1 MHSSEERGE
10 TMAKKIVIWLFCLVL
25 GGSFL
30 VFNIFSRQ
38 LSGDNHENRLLTSL
52 PEVFQGSLSGLP
64 GRLDQFIADNSPFRY
79 QLTALDAAIDYTLFG
94 SSQSDQVLPGK
105 DGWLFY
111 KDGPDAAHPVA
122 NYQGLPETFDSEETL
137 AAAAASLQNL
147 SDTLARS
154 GCTLVL
160 DLAPSKDR
168 VYREFMPDAY
178 PVVNEEN
185 RTDRFAAYMT
195 EHTTVAVSWPY
206 AELRAEVLRRMEAG
220 ESNLYFKTDTHWN
233 HAGALIGLDGALSA
247 AGLDAVDFARYE
259 LGDNGIQTG
268 DLANVAA
275 LYTVLPEERD
285 LAALN
290 YMELYQSDPRTV
302 GVVGDSFSGY
312 YVQYLEQ
319 RFAGCWYQAPET
331 MTPELAAAPGC
342 DVLIFSVTE
351 RNLDMLL
358 GLLGQ
363 F

>member
-1 MHSSEERGE
+1 M
-10 TMAKKIVIWLFCLVL
+10 TKKIVVWLFCLIL

-38 LSGDNHENRLLTSL
+38 LSGDNHENRLLTTL

-79 QLTALDAAIDYTLFG
+79 QFTALDASLDYILFG

-111 KDGPDAAHPVA
+111 KDGPDAARPVA

-137 AAAAASLQNL
+137 AAAAASLQRL
-147 SDTLARS
+147 SDTLAGN

-178 PVVNEEN
+178 PIVNEGN

-195 EHTTVAVSWPY
+195 DHTSVAVSWPY
-206 AELRAEVLRRMEAG
+206 EALRAEAQRRMEAG
-220 ESNLYFKTDTHWN
+220 ESSLYFKTDTHWN
-233 HAGALIGLDGALSA
+233 HAGALFGLDGALSA
-247 AGLDAVDFARYE
+247 VGLETVSFDRYQLE
-259 LGDNGIQTG
+259 DNGIQTG

-275 LYTVLPEERD
+275 LYTVLPEEHD
-285 LAALN
+285 LAAAN
-290 YMELYQSDPRTV
+290 YMELYESDPRTV

-331 MTPELAAAPGC
+331 MTPDLAAAPGC
-342 DVLIFSVTE
+342 DILIFSVTE
-351 RNLDMLL
+351 RNLDKLL
-358 GLLGQ
+358 SLLAQ

>member
-1 MHSSEERGE
+1 
-10 TMAKKIVIWLFCLVL
+10 MAKKLVIGLFCLVL

-38 LSGDNHENRLLTSL
+38 LSGDNHENRLLTTL

-94 SSQSDQVLPGK
+94 TSQSDQVLPGK

-111 KDGPDAAHPVA
+111 KDGPDAARPVA
-122 NYQGLPETFDSEETL
+122 NYQGLPETFDSEDTL
-137 AAAAASLQNL
+137 AAAAASLQRL
-147 SDTLARS
+147 SDTLAEN

-168 VYREFMPDAY
+168 VYREYMSDAY
-178 PVVNEEN
+178 PIVNEEN

-195 EHTTVAVSWPY
+195 GHTSVAVSWPY
-206 AELRAEVLRRMEAG
+206 EELCAEVLRRMEAG
-220 ESNLYFKTDTHWN
+220 ESPLYFKTDTHWN
-233 HAGALIGLDGALSA
+233 HAGALFGLNGALSA
-247 AGLDAVDFARYE
+247 AGLAAVPFDEYQ
-259 LGDNGIQTG
+259 LSDNGIQTG

-275 LYTVLPEERD
+275 LYTVLPEEHD
-285 LAALN
+285 LAAVN
-290 YMELYQSDPRTV
+290 YMDLYAADPRTV

-319 RFAGCWYQAPET
+319 RFAGYWYQAPET
-331 MTPELAAAPGC
+331 MTPDLAAAPGC
-342 DVLIFSVTE
+342 DILIFSVTE
-351 RNLDMLL
+351 RNLDKLL

>member
-1 MHSSEERGE
+1 
-10 TMAKKIVIWLFCLVL
+10 MAKKLVIGLFCLIL

-38 LSGDNHENRLLTSL
+38 LSGDNHENRLLTTL
-52 PEVFQGSLSGLP
+52 PEVFQGPLSGLP

-94 SSQSDQVLPGK
+94 TSQSDQVLPGK
-105 DGWLFY
+105 EGWLYY
-111 KDGPDAAHPVA
+111 KDGPDAARPVA

-137 AAAAASLQNL
+137 AAAAASLQRL
-147 SDTLARS
+147 SDTLAQK

-168 VYREFMPDAY
+168 VYREFIPDAY
-178 PVVNEEN
+178 PIVNEEN
-185 RTDRFAAYMT
+185 RTDRFVAYMT
-195 EHTTVAVSWPY
+195 ENTSVAISWPY
-206 AELRAEVLRRMEAG
+206 EALRAEVLRRMQAG
-220 ESNLYFKTDTHWN
+220 ESILYFKTDTHWN
-233 HAGALIGLDGALSA
+233 HAGALFGLDGALSA
-247 AGLDAVDFARYE
+247 AGLEAMEFSQYE
-259 LGDNGIQTG
+259 LVDNGIQTG

-275 LYTVLPEERD
+275 LYTVLPEEHD
-285 LAALN
+285 LVAVN
-290 YMELYQSDPRTV
+290 YTELYPSDPRTV

-319 RFAGCWYQAPET
+319 RFASSWYQAPET
-331 MTPELAAAPGC
+331 MTPALAEDQGC

-351 RNLDMLL
+351 RNLDKLL
-358 GLLGQ
+358 TILGQ